1 MPLRRRHATTTDAP
15 ARRTP
20 SGYTLAL
27 LAILLLAA
35 GLRFLGLDWDN
46 GYYLHPDERFMVMV
60 TVDTSW
66 PESVGQYFDSDTSPL
81 NPYNTRHGTFV
92 YGTFPL
98 FLTKA
103 ISGLFDNDVYGQA
116 HLAGRAISALAD
128 TGTVFLT
135 AWIARRFFGDKA
147 GLLAGAL
154 IAFTMLHIQSAHFY
168 TVDAVSV
175 FFATATFVT
184 VVKGWD
190 RKSVGWFA
198 VAGLMAGLAGASKPN
213 YLIALGFFA
222 LPVLET
228 IRLHGIDGLL
238 PSQRRR
244 TFPIIPALVI
254 AGLVAFWTFRIG
266 QPYAF
271 TGPNIWNIGLNRQW
285 VDDLSYWSS
294 AQSGLID
301 IKSSVQ
307 WVGRTPIAYIVENM
321 VRWGMGPPLG
331 IASLAALGFGI
342 WRLVQSRNWPSWWL
356 TGMIGWSLIQLVLY
370 GTNIAQAQRY
380 LLPIYPFLIAWAAGF
395 LVELARKPRHA
406 SPKRVVAPLIG
417 QVLLTITV
425 MYTAFYGIAF
435 DTLYIRPLSRVQA
448 SEWIYENVPPGSAI
462 TNEYWDDAL
471 PMPLP
476 GEDAWAYTGVTLD
489 LYGYEGQDST
499 KLSKIIGQL
508 NQADYIVLSSNRI
521 IGSVPRQPERYPMA
535 THYYEMLLDGSLGF
549 DLVAEFKETP
559 ELLGIA
565 IDDSNA
571 EETLTV
577 YEHPYV
583 RIFKKSDRFDI
594 QAVYAELNE
603 AMGYGGVN
611 YLPGDPVGHQ
621 MFLSDD
627 EWSAYDEAG
636 TWSDIYDRESVTN
649 RAPAVWWYL
658 GIQLLAL
665 PAIPLAWALFRRF
678 PDGGYAIAKALGIML
693 VIWLAWALSST
704 TPLPFGRLSI
714 LLCWGIMA
722 VASLLVT
729 RNRLRELAADLRSR
743 WRWILA
749 TELIFLAAFA
759 GMAWLRSH
767 NAAFWV
773 AGGGDATPWYLA
785 MFNAAA
791 RSVSFPPFDAWLGG
805 GQLHT
810 PYWGTMPWILL
821 SRLTGVVP
829 NVAYTLAFAGI
840 FALLSVTLW
849 SVASAIIARI
859 TDRRIFA
866 GWMALL
872 APVLVGLAGTL
883 NVAAKAGQG
892 FWGYTPRPDDW
903 PIGGIVGDTLYG
915 LGNLLTQRPDLPSTF
930 LAEATT
936 IGVDSTF
943 TAPFASLLAGDLG
956 PGAASLPIVALAL
969 AMAAAIALPRCCSS
983 GDDGAIRPGVLPV
996 IAAGL
1001 VTGLLAA
1008 SATWGLLF
1016 GAAVMLVA
1024 IVIRALG
1031 LHGVDENWKL
1041 TRRIVLD
1048 AALLG
1053 VVALIASWPFSREF
1067 VQTLRNRATG
1077 SILSLDDLS
1086 LIAGGPLAL
1095 LAVYLLTGA
1104 VRLLRE
1110 TRHEG
1115 FAGRSTTIGTTL
1127 LAALGF
1133 LAALLLGNALLFL
1146 IVMLLVIALALW
1158 GWQHEPAHLL
1168 VSGFVGLGV
1177 LVLLYAPLA
1186 SLPQDAFGNSTAEE
1200 LTGAIW
1206 MLFGIAA
1213 TAAVAWLAVHAL
1225 ASGSTLRNLV
1235 ASVTLVG
1242 SILIVFSLL
1251 TAPALYTRSV
1261 TANASTRSLDAT
1273 AFLSDPGDATAN
1285 AADLAAATWLMEN
1298 VDGLPIVLE
1307 SAGWDRQYG
1316 GRISAMTGLPTVVGW
1331 TGPERITRPGWDQ
1344 VVTWRQEAVN
1354 RIYGSTGDF
1363 AGIEPLLVQYDVD
1376 LIYVGPLERQAYSAM
1391 SLRKF
1396 DEATE
1401 TGELRIIYDQ
1411 DGVTIYEYQ
1420 GGVG

>member
-1 MPLRRRHATTTDAP
+1 VPLRRRHATTTNAP
-15 ARRTP
+15 ARRSP

-35 GLRFLGLDWDN
+35 GLRFIGLDWDN

-66 PESVGQYFDSDTSPL
+66 PESVGQYFDSETSPL

-190 RKSVGWFA
+190 KKSLGWFA
-198 VAGLMAGLAGASKPN
+198 IAGLMAGLAGASKPN

-238 PSQRRR
+238 PSSRRR
-244 TFPIIPALVI
+244 AFPVIPALVV
-254 AGLVAFWTFRIG
+254 AGLVAFWTFRVG

-271 TGPNIWNIGLNRQW
+271 NGPNIWNIGLNRQW

-342 WRLVQSRNWPSWWL
+342 WRLVRSRNWPSWWL
-356 TGMIGWSLIQLVLY
+356 TGMIAWSLIQLVLY

-380 LLPIYPFLIAWAAGF
+380 LLPIYPFLIAWAAGL
-395 LVELARKPRHA
+395 LVEMARSRGPGVGWLPGLGK
-406 SPKRVVAPLIG
+406 VAIA
-417 QVLLTITV
+417 ITV
-425 MYTAFYGIAF
+425 LYTAFYGIAF
-435 DTLYIRPLSRVQA
+435 DTLYVRPLSRVQA

-521 IGSVPRQPERYPMA
+521 IDSVPRQPERYPMA
-535 THYYEMLLDGSLGF
+535 THYYEMLIDGSLGF

-583 RIFKKSDRFDI
+583 RIFKKSDRFDL

-611 YLPGDPVGHQ
+611 YLPGDPVGDQ
-621 MFLSDD
+621 MFLTQD
-627 EWSAYDEAG
+627 EWSAYNEAG
-636 TWSDIYDRESVTN
+636 TWSDVYDRESFTN
-649 RAPAVWWYL
+649 RAPSVWWYL
-658 GIQLLAL
+658 GMQLLAL
-665 PAIPLAWALFRRF
+665 PAIPLAWLLFRRF
-678 PDGGYAIAKALGIML
+678 PDGGYAVAKALGILL
-693 VIWLAWALSST
+693 VTWLAWALSSMT
-704 TPLPFGRLSI
+704 ALPFGRLSI
-714 LLCWGIMA
+714 LLCWTLVAAAGFFLMRKRLHEMA
-722 VASLLVT
+722 
-729 RNRLRELAADLRSR
+729 NDMRSR

-749 TELIFLAAFA
+749 TEMIFLVAFA
-759 GMAWLRSH
+759 GMAWVRSH

-773 AGGGDATPWYLA
+773 AGGSDATPWYLA

-810 PYWGTMPWILL
+810 PYWGIMPWVLL

-840 FALLSVTLW
+840 FALLCATVW
-849 SVASAIIARI
+849 SVAAAIIERIAR
-859 TDRRIFA
+859 RRTFA

-872 APVLVGLAGTL
+872 APMLVGLAGTL
-883 NVAAKAGQG
+883 NVAGKAGQG
-892 FWGYTPRPDDW
+892 FWGYTPKPDGW
-903 PIGGIVGDTLYG
+903 PVGGIVGDVLYG
-915 LGNLLTQRPDLPSTF
+915 VGNLLTQRPDLPATF
-930 LAEATT
+930 LSEATT
-936 IGVDSTF
+936 IGVASTF
-943 TAPFASLLAGDLG
+943 TAPFASILTGDLG

-969 AMAAAIALPRCCSS
+969 AIATVIALPECCSS
-983 GDDGAIRPGVLPV
+983 GEAPPISVGVLP
-996 IAAGL
+996 ILAGGL

-1008 SATWGLLF
+1008 SATWGLLV

-1024 IVIRALG
+1024 IVIRAFG
-1031 LHGVDENWKL
+1031 LHGVEESWRL

-1048 AALLG
+1048 AASLG
-1053 VVALIASWPFSREF
+1053 AVAILASWPFSREF
-1067 VQTLRNRATG
+1067 VQTLRNRASG
-1077 SILSLDDLS
+1077 SILTLDELV
-1086 LIAGGPLAL
+1086 LIAGGLLAI

-1104 VRLLRE
+1104 ARILRE

-1115 FAGRSTTIGTTL
+1115 FAGRAATFGTLL
-1127 LAALGF
+1127 LAATGILG
-1133 LAALLLGNALLFL
+1133 ALLLGNALLFL
-1146 IVMLLVIALALW
+1146 IVTLLVIALALW
-1158 GWQHEPAHLL
+1158 GEQHEPAHLL
-1168 VSGFVGLGV
+1168 VAGFVGLGV

-1186 SLPQDAFGNSTAEE
+1186 SLPHDPFGNSTAVE
-1200 LTGAIW
+1200 LTGVIW

-1225 ASGSTLRNLV
+1225 TPGNMPRSLA
-1235 ASVTLVG
+1235 ASVALIG
-1242 SILIVFSLL
+1242 SVLIAFSLL
-1251 TAPALYTRSV
+1251 TAPALFTRSV
-1261 TANASTRSLDAT
+1261 MAEATMRSLDAT
-1273 AFLSDPGDATAN
+1273 ASLSNPGDPAAN
-1285 AADLAAATWLMEN
+1285 EADLAAANWLMEN

-1376 LIYVGPLERQAYSAM
+1376 LIYIGPLERQSYSAM

-1396 DEATE
+1396 EDAAE
-1401 TGELRIIYDQ
+1401 TGELRIIYDR
-1411 DGVTIYEYQ
+1411 DGVTIYAYQ